1 MEHFMMGC
9 GTMENSNKENAIIQ
23 MEKHTMAI
31 GLMVNLMEE
40 ELNHG
45 LMEENMMDNGK
56 WESQ

>member
-1 MEHFMMGC
+1 MMGC